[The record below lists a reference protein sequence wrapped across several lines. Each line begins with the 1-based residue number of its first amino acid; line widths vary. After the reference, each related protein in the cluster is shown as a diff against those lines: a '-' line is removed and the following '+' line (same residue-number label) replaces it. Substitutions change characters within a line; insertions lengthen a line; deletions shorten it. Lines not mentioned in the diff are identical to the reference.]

1 MPDDGR
7 DMALI
12 WDMLEA
18 AEKAGTIAR
27 RMTKDDY
34 IADPIA
40 QLAMERAIEIIG
52 EAARGISQDLQ
63 QSRPDVPWRTII
75 GQRHVIAHDYGEI
88 DHDRLW
94 DVATIHVPRL
104 IISLR
109 SILDVR
115 PP

>member
-18 AEKAGTIAR
+18 AEKASTIAR

-34 IADPIA
+34 FADPIA

-52 EAARGISQDLQ
+52 EAARGVSLNLQ
-63 QSRPDVPWRTII
+63 KSRPDVPWRMII

-94 DVATIHVPRL
+94 DVATIHVPPL
-104 IISLR
+104 IVSLR
-109 SILDVR
+109 SILDG
-115 PP
+115 PPA